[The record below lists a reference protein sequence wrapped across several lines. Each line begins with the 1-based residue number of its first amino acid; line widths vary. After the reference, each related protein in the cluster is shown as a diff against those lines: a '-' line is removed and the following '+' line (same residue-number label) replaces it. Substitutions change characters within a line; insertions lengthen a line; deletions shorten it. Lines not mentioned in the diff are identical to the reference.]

1 MKEKIK
7 QYLIQGWQFA
17 KNSFGHL
24 WTMISRILADLTA
37 QGNTGGRLSVFV
49 VIYLIFSL
57 IGAYNF
63 AHLTAFVYIIWLL
76 EHRG

>member
-7 QYLIQGWQFA
+7 QYLGQGWQFA

-24 WTMISRILADLTA
+24 WTMISRVLADLTA
-37 QGNTGGRLSVFV
+37 PGNTGGRLSVFIA
-49 VIYLIFSL
+49 IYLIFSL

-63 AHLTAFVYIIWLL
+63 AHLAAFIYIIWLL
-76 EHRG
+76 EHQG